1 MNLFGTGAAGVL
13 GSGSTPWLLI
23 SLGLGLV
30 VLGMWCRK
38 KFFPRNVGAGD
49 GQRPHRILPG
59 FPRRD
64 DLRVKDRVAGRGVI
78 PFRAH
83 TTLQPCPGDGEKEKT
98 SIEEESA
105 MRTPER
111 TFRKVTYLLLAL
123 TISAALAACGS
134 GGGSTSST
142 PPGVAGPATVSV
154 SVASAP
160 SYPAGTTFATST
172 SSPTTAAAPANS
184 PDFDNVI
191 VTVTKLALIPSSGA
205 ELPDPNGELE
215 TQDSPSEKGKGFV
228 TDSFSPVTF
237 DLLHPN
243 SSSGDNVATLLNKFT
258 GVPAGEYSKIRVY
271 YDSVIGQ
278 PGNKLFHP
286 TAHYHFDVHFVGG
299 NLVIPEATDPEGGI
313 RFYSVEINVVGL
325 KYHEAGQSGNVLL
338 RPQVFAKMVGA
349 PRYIVTGVAEQVDH
363 GDGTFVI
370 KAVNDN
376 ISAAYGSGTRW
387 FYVDGRFVGPFGS
400 SGAEALQ
407 NTALVD
413 VIGTFQGSVLVA
425 EEVDITFPNV
435 RHGKADN
442 VWIPPDNTAFIVRSL
457 SDNVTVFPRPD
468 RYGAYYDNLTSPYNQ
483 LDNTYIGKDLC
494 IRARGYFDDL
504 NQSILSSYWIS
515 IGDLIS
521 PCP

>member
-38 KFFPRNVGAGD
+38 KFFPRHVGAGE
-49 GQRPHRILPG
+49 GPRPRSILPG

-64 DLRVKDRVAGRGVI
+64 DLRGKDRVAGRGVI

-83 TTLQPCPGDGEKEKT
+83 ATLQPRLGDGEKEGT
-98 SIEEESA
+98 SKEEESA

-111 TFRKVTYLLLAL
+111 TFRKVTYLLLSM
-123 TISAALAACGS
+123 TISASLAACGA
-134 GGGSTSST
+134 GGGSSTS
-142 PPGVAGPATVSV
+142 PGVAGPATVSV
-154 SVASAP
+154 SIASAP

-172 SSPTTAAAPANS
+172 SSPVTAAAPGNS
-184 PDFDNVI
+184 PGFANVF

-215 TQDSPSEKGKGFV
+215 AQDSPSEKGKGFV

-271 YDSVIGQ
+271 YDNVIGQ
-278 PGNKLFHP
+278 PGDKMFHR

-299 NLVIPEATDPEGGI
+299 NLVIPETTAPEGGI

-325 KYHEAGQSGNVLL
+325 KYHEAGQSGNILL
-338 RPQVFAKMVGA
+338 RPQVFANVVGV
-349 PRYIVTGVAEQVDH
+349 PRYLVTGVADQVNH
-363 GDGTFVI
+363 DGKTFVV
-370 KAVNDN
+370 KAAYDN
-376 ISAAYGSGTRW
+376 IDVTYGTDTNW
-387 FYVDGRFVGPFGS
+387 FYFDGRYVGPFKNP
-400 SGAEALQ
+400 GADNALRA
-407 NTALVD
+407 TAHVD
-413 VIGTFQGSVLVA
+413 VIGTFQGGVLSA

-435 RHGKADN
+435 RHGIADN

-494 IRARGYFDDL
+494 IRARGYFDDA

>member
-1 MNLFGTGAAGVL
+1 
-13 GSGSTPWLLI
+13 
-23 SLGLGLV
+23 
-30 VLGMWCRK
+30 
-38 KFFPRNVGAGD
+38 
-49 GQRPHRILPG
+49 
-59 FPRRD
+59 
-64 DLRVKDRVAGRGVI
+64 
-78 PFRAH
+78 
-83 TTLQPCPGDGEKEKT
+83 
-98 SIEEESA
+98 

-111 TFRKVTYLLLAL
+111 TFRKVRYLFLAL
-123 TISAALAACGS
+123 TISAALAACGGG
-134 GGGSTSST
+134 GGGSSTS
-142 PPGVAGPATVSV
+142 PGVAGPATVSV
-154 SVASAP
+154 SIASAP
-160 SYPAGTTFATST
+160 SYPSGTTFATST
-172 SSPTTAAAPANS
+172 SSPTIAAAPGNS
-184 PDFDNVI
+184 PDFANVF
-191 VTVTKLALIPSSGA
+191 VTVTKLALIPSSGT

-349 PRYIVTGVAEQVDH
+349 PRYIVTGVADQVDH

-376 ISAAYGSGTRW
+376 ISATYGSGTRW

-442 VWIPPDNTAFIVRSL
+442 VWIPPDKHSVHRAV
-457 SDNVTVFPRPD
+457 
-468 RYGAYYDNLTSPYNQ
+468 A
-483 LDNTYIGKDLC
+483 IG
-494 IRARGYFDDL
+494 
-504 NQSILSSYWIS
+504 
-515 IGDLIS
+515 
-521 PCP
+521 